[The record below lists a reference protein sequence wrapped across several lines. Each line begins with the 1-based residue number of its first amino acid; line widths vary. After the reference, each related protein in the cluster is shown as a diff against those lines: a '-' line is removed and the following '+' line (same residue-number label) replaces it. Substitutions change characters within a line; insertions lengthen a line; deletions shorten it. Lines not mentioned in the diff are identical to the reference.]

1 MLSFTETGKAAGDKQ
16 VWGEKWRFQV
26 RCIKLEPWLEWW
38 GMWLVPAP
46 VIPAWAWRG
55 ALPDSENLS
64 RTNVLGPSCSFALC
78 KSAPAFPF

>member
-1 MLSFTETGKAAGDKQ
+1 MLSFTKTGKAVGDKQ

-38 GMWLVPAP
+38 GTWLVPAP
-46 VIPAWAWRG
+46 VIPAWVWGGCPPRLKISQEQMFW
-55 ALPDSENLS
+55 ALH
-64 RTNVLGPSCSFALC
+64 VLFALR